1 MIEIEVEAD
10 DWSAALPEVEAVVER
25 AATAALGTV
34 QGDVVVL
41 LTDNETVRDLNARF
55 RDKDKPTNVLSFPA
69 PELPELLGAAPHLG
83 DIVLAY
89 GVCAD
94 EAVAQKKTLPD
105 HLSHLVVHGVLHVLG
120 RDHEDEAEAEEM
132 EAEERDI
139 LARIGVA
146 DPYAGDFA

>member
-105 HLSHLVVHGVLHVLG
+105 HLSHLVVHGVLHLLG

-132 EAEERDI
+132 EAEEREI
-139 LARIGVA
+139 LAGIGVA
-146 DPYAGDFA
+146 DPYAAEQD